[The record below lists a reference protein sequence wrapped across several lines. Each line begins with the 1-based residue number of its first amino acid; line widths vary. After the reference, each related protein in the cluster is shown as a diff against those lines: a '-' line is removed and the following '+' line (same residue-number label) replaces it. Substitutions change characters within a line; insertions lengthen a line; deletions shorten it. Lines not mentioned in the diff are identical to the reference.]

1 MHAADAFF
9 LTVTW
14 CGSLYLL
21 LPAAGLISFGLFRMA
36 RIQEAVLLVSS
47 LAVTVAAVYAIKLLC
62 RRPRPESLATLVA
75 MPSDWSFP
83 SAHTAQATAFFL
95 CLSLIAWRLLPSPW
109 QWAGNIF
116 CLFVCFAVGW
126 SRLYLRVHHLSDV
139 LGGFLLGCLVVVP
152 LFLLITHATGE
163 HHSP

>member
-1 MHAADAFF
+1 MTAADAFF
-9 LTVTW
+9 LAVTW

-21 LPAAGLISFGLFRMA
+21 LPATSLISLGLLRQA

-47 LAVTVAAVYAIKLLC
+47 LAVTVAAVHAVKLLC
-62 RRPRPESLATLVA
+62 RRPRPDSPATLVA

-95 CLSLIAWRLLPSPW
+95 CLCLIAWRLLPSPW
-109 QWAGNIF
+109 QWAGNIL
-116 CLFVCFAVGW
+116 CLSVCFAVGW

-139 LGGFLLGCLVVVP
+139 LGGFLLGCLVVAT
-152 LFLLITHATGE
+152 LLLLIHAAGE
-163 HHSP
+163 HRDS